1 MQLPAGG
8 VGTVAGSP
16 DFPAAGF
23 EDADLLDRFLA
34 EGAAGLHHRLEVPH
48 LLDLPLDA
56 VAGGAPTQHL
66 LRVHW
71 HQVRHALLLG
81 AALLQQV
88 GGAVVRGVVDDDAG
102 VAEQQAVDQHVAG
115 EHVQRGAV
123 AGDVLHPLVPELLVA
138 ALQVDALAED
148 CARGLGR
155 QALQEGGQRGV
166 EDAAVVGVV
175 VFAGLAGDDQLG
187 VGTQRF
193 RAADAEVDYLP
204 ERQHADHRAAT
215 DARVFA
221 GARG

>member
-8 VGTVAGSP
+8 ASAVAGAP
-16 DFPAAGF
+16 DLPGAGRQNTNLF
-23 EDADLLDRFLA
+23 NRFLA
-34 EGAAGLHHRLEVPH
+34 EGAAGLHHRLEVAD
-48 LLDLPLDA
+48 LLYLPLDT

-88 GGAVVRGVVDDDAG
+88 GGGVVRGVVDDDAG

-123 AGDVLHPLVPELLVA
+123 ARDVLHPLVPELLVA

-148 CARGLGR
+148 RARGLGR
-155 QALQEGGQRGV
+155 QALQEGRQRGV
-166 EDAAVVGVV
+166 EDAAVIGVV
-175 VFAGLAGDDQLG
+175 VFAGLAGDDLLS
-187 VGTQRF
+187 VGPQCF

-204 ERQHADHRAAT
+204 ERQHADH
-215 DARVFA
+215 
-221 GARG
+221 